1 MKKDSGM
8 VRRIDKLGRV
18 VLPAEMKRELGLANE
33 QKVEFYFTGDSIVI
47 KKYQDHCVFCNSE
60 ENLISYNTKDKE
72 GNFHETVICK
82 SCIKEI
88 INL

>member
-18 VLPAEMKRELGLANE
+18 VLPAEMKKELGLANE

-60 ENLISYNTKDKE
+60 ENLVTYNSKDKD
-72 GNFHETVICK
+72 GRSHETVICK
-82 SCIKEI
+82 TCIEDI